1 MTITQFINQIHQALQ
16 WTHAIDNKLSH
27 VGDEHVGAVAGFVVH
42 SCTGLWQINAPIPSG
57 YKTVHRSI
65 SVPHFHA
72 HIAQVI
78 PKVPLPTPL
87 HLQHSQQVEQRW
99 ASPSTSS
106 HPSYTHSTR
115 ACAVF
120 TRGPVVELHL
130 HVFWSCPAISTCHK
144 GTKNLKLR
152 ILRTSLSLMHTALL
166 GPLPSG
172 VLAGRQAANP
182 GTAPVLCSSLSDFPP
197 RFFLSA
203 FLSLNSLK
211 FLLHCGWFSDAP

>member
-1 MTITQFINQIHQALQ
+1 MANKCTDPFRLLNAVHCTI
-16 WTHAIDNKLSH
+16 
-27 VGDEHVGAVAGFVVH
+27 
-42 SCTGLWQINAPIPSG
+42 
-57 YKTVHRSI
+57 SI
-65 SVPHFHA
+65 PHFHA
-72 HIAQVI
+72 HMTQVI

-152 ILRTSLSLMHTALL
+152 ILRTSLSLMHAALL

-172 VLAGRQAANP
+172 VLAGAGSKPRH
-182 GTAPVLCSSLSDFPP
+182 CS
-197 RFFLSA
+197 RA
-203 FLSLNSLK
+203 
-211 FLLHCGWFSDAP
+211 LLLAV